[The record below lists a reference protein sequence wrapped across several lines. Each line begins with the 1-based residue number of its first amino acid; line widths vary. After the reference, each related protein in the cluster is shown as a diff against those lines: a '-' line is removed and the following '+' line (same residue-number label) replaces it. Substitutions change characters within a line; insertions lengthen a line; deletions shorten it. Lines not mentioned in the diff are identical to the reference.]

1 MLEEI
6 NKIKDIEKL
15 KAYYRAD
22 LKYINWFKR
31 YEEYIYKSYIMI
43 DAEASAYADGDKEYK
58 ENFNK

>member
-6 NKIKDIEKL
+6 NNIKDIEKL

-22 LKYINWFKR
+22 LKHIEWFKK
-31 YEEYIYKSYIMI
+31 YEQYIYKAYTII

>member
-6 NKIKDIEKL
+6 NNIKDIEKL

-22 LKYINWFKR
+22 LKYIDWFKR
-31 YEEYIYKSYIMI
+31 YEHYIHKAYTII

-58 ENFNK
+58 ENFNN

>member
-22 LKYINWFKR
+22 LKYIDWFKR
-31 YEEYIYKSYIMI
+31 YEQYIYKAYTII

-58 ENFNK
+58 QNFNN